1 MKKLLFIVFGLG
13 ILTVS
18 CGSKES
24 SMSTASSD
32 STAIDSTAYVAPMTT
47 DTTSTRMNNPD
58 SIKID
63 IDSAATTPVK

>member
-47 DTTSTRMNNPD
+47 GYHFYTDDQS
-58 SIKID
+58 
-63 IDSAATTPVK
+63 